1 MRDREVIQAGQFRR
15 SMSNETQAVS
25 AGFPIASILTIIFV
39 IAKLS
44 RLIAWSWIW
53 VFAPL
58 WISAT
63 IGLTLVGV
71 ELVLALIAA
80 LVNS

>member
-1 MRDREVIQAGQFRR
+1 
-15 SMSNETQAVS
+15 MSNETQAVS

-39 IAKLS
+39 IAKLFDK
-44 RLIAWSWIW
+44 IAWSWVW

-58 WISAT
+58 WISAA

-71 ELVLALIAA
+71 VLLIAVIA
-80 LVNS
+80 AMVG

>member
-1 MRDREVIQAGQFRR
+1 
-15 SMSNETQAVS
+15 MSNETQAVS

-39 IAKLS
+39 IAKLF

-58 WISAT
+58 WLGAA

-71 ELVLALIAA
+71 VLVLELIAA

>member
-1 MRDREVIQAGQFRR
+1 
-15 SMSNETQAVS
+15 MSNETQAVS

-44 RLIAWSWIW
+44 RLIAWSWVW

-58 WISAT
+58 WISAA

-71 ELVLALIAA
+71 VLLIAVIA
-80 LVNS
+80 AKVG